1 MTLQQLKESGWIV
14 YEYIRGSKLHNIDTE
29 QSDTD
34 IGGVFILPYENLL
47 GLQSSYI
54 SQVSDEKGDTVF
66 YELGTWINLLLKSN
80 PNAIESLFVP
90 EDKIIYKD
98 KRLNIIFENRDKFL
112 SKTIFKHISGY
123 AYSQIQKARGLNK
136 KIVNPIEK
144 RLDVLDFCRVLISG
158 GCVPLKAFLV
168 DRNLDQ
174 KNCGVVDINGTKGCY
189 AVYYDY
195 GENLGYKGIADE
207 NSNGVKLSSVPKYRN
222 PLFYMF
228 FNADAYSVHCRQ
240 YKEYKDWEKHRN
252 PVRYKS
258 NLNQNYDAKN
268 MCECLRILMMG
279 LDFVET
285 GEFNPVCDNT
295 TRQLLLDVRAHK
307 YEYNKILELAEKY
320 KTALELSI
328 NKCNLP
334 EEVDKV
340 FAERLLI
347 TTRKQWAG
355 LE

>member
-1 MTLQQLKESGWIV
+1 MTLQQLRESGWIV

-29 QSDTD
+29 HSDTD
-34 IGGVFILPYENLL
+34 IGGVFILPQKYLL

-54 SQVSDEKGDTVF
+54 SQVSDEKSDIVF

-80 PNAIESLFVP
+80 PNAIESLFIP

-98 KRLNIIFENRDKFL
+98 KCLNTIFENRNKFL

-136 KIVNPIEK
+136 KIVNPIVK
-144 RLDVLDFCRVLISG
+144 RLDVLDFCRVLING
-158 GCVPLKAFLV
+158 GCVPLKAFLA
-168 DRNLDQ
+168 DKNLDQ

-195 GENLGYKGIADE
+195 GENLGYKGIANE
-207 NSNGVKLSSVPKYRN
+207 NSNEVKLSSIPKYRN

-252 PVRYKS
+252 PVRYES

-268 MCECLRILMMG
+268 MCECLRILKTG
-279 LDFVET
+279 INFIKT
-285 GEFNPVCDNT
+285 GEFNPVCDDNT
-295 TRQLLLDVRAHK
+295 RSFLLDVRSHK
-307 YEYNKILELAEKY
+307 YEYSKALTIAEKY
-320 KTALELSI
+320 KTEMENLLEC
-328 NKCNLP
+328 CNLP
-334 EEVDKV
+334 EEVDKAFV
-340 FAERLLI
+340 ENILI
-347 TTRKQWAG
+347 SIRKCVNF
-355 LE
+355 E